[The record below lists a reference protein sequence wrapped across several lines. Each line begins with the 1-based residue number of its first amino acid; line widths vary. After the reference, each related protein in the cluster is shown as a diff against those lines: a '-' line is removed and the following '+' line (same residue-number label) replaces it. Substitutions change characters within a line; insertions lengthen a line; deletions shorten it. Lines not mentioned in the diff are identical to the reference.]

1 MCNDC
6 KNHQLTQRGEIKNLY
21 LQTVQYMTQ
30 GYSIRLR
37 ERLHIRFK
45 SAEEIRAVTG
55 TPIDGRVLGFYSPK
69 THQLWIEG
77 RGPRISMQA
86 TLAHELTHVWQY
98 DNLPLR
104 RLRAKLPKAT
114 REQTMLRI
122 LEGHA
127 VYVEIDVMR
136 RLHEN
141 NYADFMHAL
150 SMLRNDEYGIG
161 YRWIKDLMEAKQS
174 EGSYKNAFY
183 AMLEIAEDII
193 AGKVAPP

>member
-1 MCNDC
+1 M
-6 KNHQLTQRGEIKNLY
+6 
-21 LQTVQYMTQ
+21 
-30 GYSIRLR
+30 
-37 ERLHIRFK
+37 
-45 SAEEIRAVTG
+45 TG